1 MKRTATHLTLALLIL
16 ALLAGCGFQLR
27 KAPDSLDGLPQ
38 PLLISGAA
46 PYSGLGGELRRQ
58 LRATGVSLT
67 TEPAQAAATLRISQ
81 YRSASRLLSL
91 DARNRAAESELEE
104 SLHFDLRGRDG
115 HELLPERTLR
125 ELRTLLSN
133 ADQVLARQHE
143 EDRVREE
150 MRRQLVR
157 RLLRRLAAL
166 N

>member
-1 MKRTATHLTLALLIL
+1 MKRTATLLTLSLLIL

-27 KAPDSLDGLPQ
+27 RAPDSLGGVPQ

-46 PYSGLGGELRRQ
+46 PQSALGRELRRQ
-58 LRATGVSLT
+58 LRAAGVQLTGD
-67 TEPAQAAATLRISQ
+67 PAQAAATLRISH
-81 YRSASRLLSL
+81 YRSDSRLLSL
-91 DARNRAAESELEE
+91 DTRNRAAESELEE
-104 SLHFDLRGRDG
+104 SLHFSLHSRTG
-115 HELLPERTLR
+115 HELAPEQTLR
-125 ELRTLLSN
+125 ELRTLLNN

-143 EDRVREE
+143 EDGVREE